1 MDPPG
6 RAPARARI
14 TTRSSHLNV
23 RKSAGDSTP
32 LAPPGASELRPSK
45 AVQMAREV
53 LPSVSPVGGPIQ
65 LNARQHRNLALGV
78 GRQITSWTCA
88 RPGSAPL
95 AGSRMEYPLRK
106 GRSPRAGNCRCE
118 RPRGLAASD
127 PHSCRAASGLVE
139 VKLRC
144 RRPKQGRVHTVRVA
158 AIDEVLQDGVDF
170 DRRTAL

>member
-1 MDPPG
+1 VDPPG

-14 TTRSSHLNV
+14 ATHSSHLK
-23 RKSAGDSTP
+23 RKEVSRRFHSIGATWGKRIEAVESCSSDMRSAAKCFPRWWPHTAQRP
-32 LAPPGASELRPSK
+32 PAPESCPRGWAPD
-45 AVQMAREV
+45 
-53 LPSVSPVGGPIQ
+53 
-65 LNARQHRNLALGV
+65 N
-78 GRQITSWTCA
+78 SWTCA

-95 AGSRMEYPLRK
+95 AGSRIEYPLRK